1 VATVAPLKGDCRLC
15 QQPEKIR
22 LAVNTAIWP
31 DGESRSPTYRRR
43 GAAAF
48 TALTGDRID
57 IKTVTRHAEH
67 VEQTRRAITKRT
79 PLDEDRHERPV
90 VATDFFSVAD
100 KASRVGMLALGRM
113 EALVEDDEMPLN
125 VKDAIAIARLG
136 VSAAAKGEES
146 RLKRGNQAIEMM
158 AIFAAVS
165 GFTPEAGTVPTI
177 NVTPVEDLKADIAVE
192 RRRLMVRAGWLDELP
207 E

>member
-1 VATVAPLKGDCRLC
+1 MASVAPLKGDCRIC

-31 DGESRSPTYRRR
+31 DGNERSDSYRAS
-43 GAAAF
+43 AAATF
-48 TALTGDRID
+48 AALAGEKINV
-57 IKTVTRHAEH
+57 KTVTRHAEH
-67 VEQTRRAITKRT
+67 VERTRRAVTRKT
-79 PLDEDRHERPV
+79 PMDEDVHERPV
-90 VATDFFSVAD
+90 IATDFFSVAE

-113 EALVEDDEMPLN
+113 EGFVENGDIE

-136 VSAAAKGEES
+136 VTAAAKGEES
-146 RLKRGNQAIEMM
+146 RLKRGNQQIEMM

-165 GFTPEAGTVPTI
+165 GFVPEAGTVPI
-177 NVTPVEDLKADIAVE
+177 NVTPIEDLKANVAAE
-192 RRRLMVRAGWLDELP
+192 RQRLMVRAGWIDELP